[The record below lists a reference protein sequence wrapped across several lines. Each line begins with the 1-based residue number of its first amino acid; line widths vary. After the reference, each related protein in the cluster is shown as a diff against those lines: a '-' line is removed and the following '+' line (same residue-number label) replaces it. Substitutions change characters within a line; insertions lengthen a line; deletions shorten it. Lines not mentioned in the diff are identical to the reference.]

1 MAPGP
6 ADADGSQ
13 DDARHTQSHLHH
25 GEQEQA
31 PQDLATGAHPAPGIS
46 PGPAGGGWKGGG
58 QREERSPLLS
68 RLSVTSLLL
77 HIRPRGSW
85 REAERRK
92 CGGGG

>member
-31 PQDLATGAHPAPGIS
+31 PQDLAAGAHPAPGIS
-46 PGPAGGGWKGGG
+46 PGPAGGGWRGGG

-68 RLSVTSLLL
+68 RPLCHLTAAAYPSEEEL
-77 HIRPRGSW
+77 
-85 REAERRK
+85 E
-92 CGGGG
+92 GG